1 MTDIAVGND
10 WRAGFKINWHGF
22 RVECTA
28 NVRHLIMTP
37 AHGLLADQ
45 AE

>member
-1 MTDIAVGND
+1 MIDIAVGD
-10 WRAGFKINWHGF
+10 WRAGFKINWHRF
-22 RVECTA
+22 PVECIS
-28 NVRHLIMTP
+28 NVRHLIMRP